1 MINKQNI
8 FDHPVKINLRT
19 YNKIRK
25 IASGQGNDYTASS
38 LLDYNYCNKYYK
50 MIALDLSRQQAVDTD
65 PKGVHQIKVINRGK
79 KVNEN
84 TVMFFIIKK
93 ARILKAL

>member
-1 MINKQNI
+1 
-8 FDHPVKINLRT
+8 
-19 YNKIRK
+19 
-25 IASGQGNDYTASS
+25 
-38 LLDYNYCNKYYK
+38 
-50 MIALDLSRQQAVDTD
+50 MIAIDLGRQQAVGTD
-65 PKGVHQIKVINRGK
+65 SKTVHQIKVINKGN

>member
-1 MINKQNI
+1 MINEQNI
-8 FDHPVKINLRT
+8 FDHPVKSNLRT

-50 MIALDLSRQQAVDTD
+50 MIALDLNRQQAVDTD

>member
-1 MINKQNI
+1 MIE
-8 FDHPVKINLRT
+8 
-19 YNKIRK
+19 
-25 IASGQGNDYTASS
+25 
-38 LLDYNYCNKYYK
+38 
-50 MIALDLSRQQAVDTD
+50 LDLSRQQAVDTD

-93 ARILKAL
+93 ARILEAL

>member
-1 MINKQNI
+1 MINEQNI
-8 FDHPVKINLRT
+8 FDHPVKSNLRT
-19 YNKIRK
+19 YNKIQK
-25 IASGQGNDYTASS
+25 IASGQGNDYTASCI
-38 LLDYNYCNKYYK
+38 LDCNYCNKYYK
-50 MIALDLSRQQAVDTD
+50 MIAIDLGRQQAVGTD
-65 PKGVHQIKVINRGK
+65 PKTVHQIKVINRGN

>member
-1 MINKQNI
+1 MINEQNI
-8 FDHPVKINLRT
+8 FDHPVKSNLRT

-65 PKGVHQIKVINRGK
+65 PKGVQQIKVINRGK

-93 ARILKAL
+93 ARILEAL

>member
-8 FDHPVKINLRT
+8 FDHPVKSNLRT

-25 IASGQGNDYTASS
+25 IASGQGNDYTASC

-65 PKGVHQIKVINRGK
+65 PKGVRQIKVINRGK

-93 ARILKAL
+93 ARILEAL